1 MGLEKILA
9 ISGKPGLYELI
20 TQTRTGFV
28 ASSLIDGKRL
38 SLNLRSNISLLSEI
52 AIYTLTEEVPLR
64 EVFKKI
70 QEKEN
75 GKKTAVSHKDENV
88 KLEEYFFD
96 ILPDYDEDRVYVSDI
111 KKVIRWYNLLV
122 EKGHDNFEAEAEAEK
137 GKENEKEKSKGKVAK
152 EGKEVKEEK
161 EVKKETKKKKE
172 SKKTD
177 SKSEKKTKSTVKE
190 KAKGK
195 TEDKV
200 AKKKSTK

>member
-75 GKKTAVSHKDENV
+75 GKKTAVSHKEENV

-122 EKGHDNFEAEAEAEK
+122 EKGHDNFEAEPEE
-137 GKENEKEKSKGKVAK
+137 GKENEKEKSKEAK
-152 EGKEVKEEK
+152 EKIEIKEGA
-161 EVKKETKKKKE
+161 KKKKE
-172 SKKTD
+172 NKKAENKVEQKPKSKA
-177 SKSEKKTKSTVKE
+177 KTK
-190 KAKGK
+190 AK
-195 TEDKV
+195 DKV
-200 AKKKSTK
+200 TKKKSTK